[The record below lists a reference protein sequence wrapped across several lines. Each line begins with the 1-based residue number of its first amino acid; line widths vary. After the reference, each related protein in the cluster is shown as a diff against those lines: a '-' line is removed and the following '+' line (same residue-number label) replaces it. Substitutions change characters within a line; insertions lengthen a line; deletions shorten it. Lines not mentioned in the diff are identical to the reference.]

1 MSNEYRMVYSMVA
14 LAVFGIPAFLQEKR
28 SHILAETVSV
38 AWHQPELK
46 KRAVQGAT
54 ILRDIYE
61 ATPEQKLRF
70 DSVVASRDG
79 DICYFMRTWDAR
91 QSPELA
97 YAFFDHDAERV
108 RYGLELRDVNG
119 QCDGP
124 GSRDFS
130 AFVEDTDVDR
140 N

>member
-1 MSNEYRMVYSMVA
+1 MNTAWSTRWLHS
-14 LAVFGIPAFLQEKR
+14 LSLGSLPSFKKSG

-46 KRAVQGAT
+46 KRAVQGAK

-70 DSVVASRDG
+70 ESVVASRDG
-79 DICYFMRTWDAR
+79 DVCYFVRTWDAR

-97 YAFFDHDAERV
+97 HAFFEHDAERV

-124 GSRDFS
+124 GSRDLS
-130 AFVEDTDVDR
+130 VFVEKAPMQ
-140 N
+140 

>member
-1 MSNEYRMVYSMVA
+1 MRYTLYSMVA
-14 LAVFGIPAFLQEKR
+14 LAVFAGPAFLQEER
-28 SHILAETVSV
+28 SHIV
-38 AWHQPELK
+38 ADTISTAWRQRELES
-46 KRAVQGAT
+46 RAVQGAT

-79 DICYFMRTWDAR
+79 DVCYFMRTWDAR

-108 RYGLELRDVNG
+108 RYGLEFADV
-119 QCDGP
+119 
-124 GSRDFS
+124 
-130 AFVEDTDVDR
+130 
-140 N
+140 